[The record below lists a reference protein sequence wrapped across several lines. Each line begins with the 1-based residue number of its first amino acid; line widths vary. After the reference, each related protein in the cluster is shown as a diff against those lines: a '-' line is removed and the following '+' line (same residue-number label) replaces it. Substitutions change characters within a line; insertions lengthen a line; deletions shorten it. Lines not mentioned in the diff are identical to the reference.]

1 MKSHAHTRVL
11 LLALLLAVGLHA
23 FPQSVTPPRFPGGD
37 TGFAGFL
44 FSHLRYPEAM
54 LDSLPHVEGR
64 VLVRITIDT
73 DGYVSRA
80 GIVQSLGYHFDTAA
94 LRVVSKMPQWEPARD
109 SLGHPLPMSSTIPI
123 PFFAPKPKS
132 EEEPVPP
139 ELVGVSRDPMFP
151 GGEYVMQTFVK
162 DRLAEWPEAKGCG
175 KVTVYFAVNKTY
187 ACAGNRAVPRDV
199 GHRYRCGYADSRGNF
214 GLAVGVHRHNGG
226 NYRAVVSHVFRE
238 ERTNRSVNTAGG

>member
-109 SLGHPLPMSSTIPI
+109 SLGHPLTMSSTIPI

-175 KVTVYFAVNKTY
+175 KVTVYFAVNKNGRLSDITY
-187 ACAGNRAVPRDV
+187 PPNIDEICLAALKNLIEEMPRWEP
-199 GHRYRCGYADSRGNF
+199 
-214 GLAVGVHRHNGG
+214 GLLNGRPQRMSLG
-226 NYRAVVSHVFRE
+226 LNVQFPE
-238 ERTNRSVNTAGG
+238 EDEE